1 MPKAS
6 QFVRGRGTYRLAGLG
21 ALLAIA
27 LAACEAPEEGDTS
40 VRPVVVEPVVAVDQ
54 VGIKLYPGTVTA
66 RDDSLLSFRV
76 AGEVTRM
83 PVDAGDRVKPGDL
96 LAELDPQDARLALR
110 AAEAAVSAA
119 EADARLAEAE
129 MNRYRDLLERG
140 FISASGFE
148 LRENQYAL
156 AKARVDQAKAEAAVN
171 RNQSRYTRLLA
182 PQNGLVTSTSV
193 EVGEVVSPGQ
203 PVLRFVPDEGREVE
217 IQVPEGRLSEFS
229 VGTEASIGLW
239 AHQDRRYLGK
249 VREIT
254 PQADPATRTHRVRLQ
269 FVDADERVRLGMSAN
284 VIIDRAN
291 EQTEFL
297 VRHSAV
303 GEHEGQPVVWRV
315 LDDGTVEP
323 QAVEVMRYQEAGAVV
338 RGALKAG
345 EQVVSAGV
353 HRLIAGQAVAVNERP
368 YADRNAAERE
378 AEADAGAKVE
388 AGAAP

>member
-1 MPKAS
+1 M
-6 QFVRGRGTYRLAGLG
+6 
-21 ALLAIA
+21 
-27 LAACEAPEEGDTS
+27 
-40 VRPVVVEPVVAVDQ
+40 
-54 VGIKLYPGTVTA
+54 
-66 RDDSLLSFRV
+66 
-76 AGEVTRM
+76 
-83 PVDAGDRVKPGDL
+83 
-96 LAELDPQDARLALR
+96 
-110 AAEAAVSAA
+110 
-119 EADARLAEAE
+119 
-129 MNRYRDLLERG
+129 
-140 FISASGFE
+140 
-148 LRENQYAL
+148 
-156 AKARVDQAKAEAAVN
+156 
-171 RNQSRYTRLLA
+171 
-182 PQNGLVTSTSV
+182 TSTSV

-291 EQTEFL
+291 EQTEFV

-323 QAVEVMRYQEAGAVV
+323 QAVEVVRYQEAGAVV